1 MSRLNPAGPTAT
13 GPGGRPRERRGSLA
27 SRLEQGMK
35 KEDDP
40 ASSRLNVA
48 APVGPG
54 GRAKGRRGSLS
65 AQIEQTMKDEPLPVS
80 YNQVYSSGRGD
91 PLGSRLNKR
100 ASSLDMFREAGRRSS
115 TTIDV
120 SSLNGATHDGMDT
133 PQKVRSQLWLGPRA
147 RSSLRNM
154 AIVSSIFVCIIFPAQ
169 LAFDGAITFRDQFGW
184 ACFYT
189 VVDVFLWIESAMRF
203 FTPSYKLGNPVYDRR
218 AVARQYAMGRMD
230 GMGTLH
236 KPQ

>member
-1 MSRLNPAGPTAT
+1 
-13 GPGGRPRERRGSLA
+13 
-27 SRLEQGMK
+27 
-35 KEDDP
+35 
-40 ASSRLNVA
+40 
-48 APVGPG
+48 
-54 GRAKGRRGSLS
+54 
-65 AQIEQTMKDEPLPVS
+65 
-80 YNQVYSSGRGD
+80 
-91 PLGSRLNKR
+91 
-100 ASSLDMFREAGRRSS
+100 MFREGRKSS

-120 SSLNGATHDGMDT
+120 SSLNGATQGGMDA
-133 PQKVRSQLWLGPRA
+133 PRELRSPLWLGPRA

-203 FTPSYKLGNPVYDRR
+203 FTPGYKLGNQVYDRR

-230 GMGTLH
+230 GTRPLCE
-236 KPQ
+236 PQRLAIRPSTGSRS